1 MALKKKKYRSI
12 ENIKSRYGRMFVLLW
27 EIGIIFFVIIP
38 IVQSISYSFSDINVG
53 DEGLELAFAGFK
65 NYIYIFKKDPYYIN
79 YLLEAMSEILYSLPS
94 IIVISM
100 IIGIIL
106 NGKFRGRL
114 FFRSIYFLPV
124 IIATGGV
131 LEWIMSCANPDLS
144 NAGVSSSGMT
154 NMIDLSEVMAVLG
167 LSGPLVNF
175 FQTAI
180 SQIFNLVWAS
190 GIQIVLVIS
199 GLQSIPDSLYE
210 VSKVEGATKWEEF
223 WFITFPMLSRTTVLI
238 IVFTMVDLVTKKT
251 NSIMTYVYTLMST
264 LNYDE
269 SSAMLWVYLLFS
281 TGVMGIII
289 LLFNRY
295 CAKKWE

>member
-1 MALKKKKYRSI
+1 MKQKKYRSI
-12 ENIKSRYGRMFVLLW
+12 ENIKSGYGRRFVLLW
-27 EIGIIFFVIIP
+27 EIGIVFFVLIP
-38 IVQSISYSFSDINVG
+38 IIQSISYSFASIDVG
-53 DEGLELAFAGFK
+53 DKGLILNFAGFK
-65 NYIYIFKKDPYYIN
+65 NYIYIFKKDPYFIN
-79 YLLEAMSEILYSLPS
+79 YLMEAMGEILYSLPS

-114 FFRSIYFLPV
+114 FFRSMYFLPV

-131 LEWIMSCANPDLS
+131 LEWIMLCTNPSLS
-144 NAGVSSSGMT
+144 DAGVSSSGMT
-154 NMIDLSEVMAVLG
+154 NMIDVGEVMAVLG
-167 LSGPLVNF
+167 LSGPLVDF

-199 GLQSIPDSLYE
+199 GLQSIPDLLYE
-210 VSKVEGATKWEEF
+210 VSKVEGASKWEEF
-223 WFITFPMLSRTTVLI
+223 WFITFPMLSRITVLI
-238 IVFTMVDLVTKKT
+238 IVFTMVELVTKKT
-251 NSIMTYVYTLMST
+251 NSIMSYVYTLMST

-269 SSAMLWVYLLFS
+269 SSAMLWVYLVFS
-281 TGVMGIII
+281 STFMGLIV